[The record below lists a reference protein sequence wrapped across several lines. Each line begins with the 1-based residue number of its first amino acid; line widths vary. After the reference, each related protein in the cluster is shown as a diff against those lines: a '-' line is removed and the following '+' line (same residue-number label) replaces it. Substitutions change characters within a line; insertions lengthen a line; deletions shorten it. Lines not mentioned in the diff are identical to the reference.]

1 MIVFGWVEIC
11 SKMQKKFG
19 QHIILLIYSSILELK
34 FPAPY
39 LNFLWAW
46 NCLVGVALKTMEI
59 SSQTQQ
65 LHCTVVQKWIDY
77 SAISDISSNGIQSP
91 KRSIFQT
98 FWRLYCVTKS
108 LFFELETPNFGS
120 SYVFSSPL
128 NLRGQ
133 ILPNLT
139 FWTQKWHISLKSRY
153 HYSKVFVSWDKC
165 MTWNMRFL
173 TFKCQVRKKS
183 DPPIFMGS

>member
-19 QHIILLIYSSILELK
+19 QHIILLIYSSILESK

-39 LNFLWAW
+39 LNFWAW
-46 NCLVGVALKTMEI
+46 QCLFDLVGVALKTMEI

-91 KRSIFQT
+91 KIIGQNIFQEYNRNALNSTKRNVYKMIFFLLT
-98 FWRLYCVTKS
+98 FS
-108 LFFELETPNFGS
+108 PNNW
-120 SYVFSSPL
+120 YL
-128 NLRGQ
+128 M
-133 ILPNLT
+133 NLT
-139 FWTQKWHISLKSRY
+139 LLQSWGGDGAPNNMPSLA
-153 HYSKVFVSWDKC
+153 VMLCV
-165 MTWNMRFL
+165 N
-173 TFKCQVRKKS
+173 
-183 DPPIFMGS
+183 